1 MQRFQNVPRT
11 IEETPRTRPLQRFQ
25 DVPSALEETP
35 RSIETLR
42 AGDRQSR
49 KRVRPPVRSQ
59 QVQQE
64 PPRPTKDFPVFNRA
78 FTPRRQEEDRQVV
91 VVTENPLVLK
101 CLADAEKHATAIEE
115 LQNRTAL
122 HIDYAQEK
130 QIEIE
135 LLETVLE
142 EVRNQSTVDMET
154 IVTLHASV
162 KNLTDI
168 ISTKDVKVSDLREDI
183 VKQKTEFQNEVEE
196 KQENILTLTVR
207 LENASVVLSNM
218 KNELKA
224 QERDVEL
231 KNSRL
236 EKVRAN
242 VKRLSTE
249 KKNLLQIVQALA
261 EIGNPA
267 LNFSQFI
274 RGDDNEEEETEEEE
288 EGSAEYDYET
298 SGDGDDESSGNF
310 SEEITTS
317 TSSISSTSSSSEEPV
332 SV

>member
-1 MQRFQNVPRT
+1 MQRFQDARQAIEDSPRA
-11 IEETPRTRPLQRFQ
+11 RPQQSFQ
-25 DVPSALEETP
+25 DVPSTLEETP
-35 RSIETLR
+35 RRIETLR
-42 AGDRQSR
+42 AADRQSR
-49 KRVRPPVRSQ
+49 KRVRPPPRSQ
-59 QVQQE
+59 QVQPE
-64 PPRPTKDFPVFNRA
+64 PPRPTKDFPVFNRG

-91 VVTENPLVLK
+91 VVTENPLILK
-101 CLADAEKHATAIEE
+101 CLDDAEKHATAIEE

-135 LLETVLE
+135 LLETTLE
-142 EVRNQSTVDMET
+142 EVRNQSKVDRET
-154 IVTLHASV
+154 IVTLQASV

-183 VKQKTEFQNEVEE
+183 VKQKTEFEKIVEE
-196 KQENILTLTVR
+196 KEENILTLTVR
-207 LENASVVLSNM
+207 LENASAELSNM
-218 KNELKA
+218 QNELKA
-224 QERDVEL
+224 QERDIEL

-274 RGDDNEEEETEEEE
+274 RGDDNEEDEEEDE
-288 EGSAEYDYET
+288 AEGSAEYDYET